1 MNQILFLTLGPFCG
15 IRHLQSV
22 LLFLALVVNII
33 ARISVSVAIIA
44 MTDADATSSD
54 FPVSTTASIVIM
66 AL

>member
-1 MNQILFLTLGPFCG
+1 M
-15 IRHLQSV
+15 

-44 MTDADATSSD
+44 MTDADATNSD